1 VEVTTGGSGELEF
14 SILGTGGKVGGEAK
28 RAASHNL
35 TFRFRPFRDGFE
47 DPATKD
53 DGPVPGLDPT
63 LFPGIDVGQIM
74 KKSPRGLP
82 KTYLTGKKKPPV

>member
-1 VEVTTGGSGELEF
+1 
-14 SILGTGGKVGGEAK
+14 
-28 RAASHNL
+28 
-35 TFRFRPFRDGFE
+35 
-47 DPATKD
+47 
-53 DGPVPGLDPT
+53 LDPT